1 MKLFFLDYCT
11 GCKIQYVSDATITKT
26 VVATMCG
33 ADLVRVVV
41 CDRWCRYN
49 TLVCSVYAFNKL
61 AW

>member
-26 VVATMCG
+26 VGATMCG
-33 ADLVRVVV
+33 ADSVRVVV
-41 CDRWCRYN
+41 CDRCCGYN